1 MLKTGLSHGIA
12 IMPAAPKTRY
22 SEPKTGA
29 HFEFKDVCD
38 RIEAMAKKRAI
49 EYSLNENKVINKD
62 FFNKVNTT
70 TSALEPTMKFSNNA
84 LRRKSNEIESE
95 TSSAQVQSQSL
106 IKADE

>member
-22 SEPKTGA
+22 TDPKTGA
-29 HFEFKDVCD
+29 HFDFGDISE

-49 EYSLNENKVINKD
+49 KYSLSDTKVINKD

-70 TSALEPTMKFSNNA
+70 TSKDKPTFRFSNNA
-84 LRRKSNEIESE
+84 FRRKSSDTE
-95 TSSAQVQSQSL
+95 
-106 IKADE
+106 